1 MKTKKIY
8 YGWFIV
14 LAAFLC
20 NFASTGLMI
29 YSFSLFVVPMSESL
43 GVARTS
49 IALASS
55 IFTICMG
62 VVSIYAGNQVTK
74 GKVKL
79 IILIGILL
87 LGVGN
92 IILSITDSLLVFY
105 VCYAVLGI
113 GSALTG
119 PAVTSTLAT
128 SWFKK
133 RRGLATGIISCGASV
148 CAIFMPSILALIME
162 TNGVRAAYL
171 TNSAIVF
178 VLLGTAFIIVKT
190 KPQDIGLLP
199 DGVSEGKGTEKIV
212 NKESILMG
220 LNRKQTLKTSTMW
233 LICLA
238 FAALGFGQIGV
249 MQNAAAFLSDQNF
262 STQIIASAL
271 GFIGL
276 AGAFSTIFSGWLA
289 DRIDPKL
296 VFCIGNTLLLVATL
310 ILAYIQQGSSYAWLL
325 SYALLFGFGMGIWAS
340 SMPLVITKLLGPKYF
355 GAIWGVAFA
364 IRSVGGDTLGVPVI
378 SKIAELVS
386 YRAAFWLAIILFM
399 LSSILIMIAKK
410 PKLLT
415 ELEEASEY
423 KIVVNK

>member
-1 MKTKKIY
+1 MEKKKIY
-8 YGWFIV
+8 YGWFVV

-43 GVARTS
+43 AVPRTS

-62 VVSIYAGNQVTK
+62 IVSVYAGNQVTK
-74 GKVKL
+74 GKVKQ
-79 IILIGILL
+79 IIVVGILL
-87 LGVGN
+87 LGGGN
-92 IILSITDSLLVFY
+92 AILSLTNSLLIFY
-105 VCYAVLGI
+105 LCYAVLGI

-128 SWFKK
+128 SWFDK

-148 CAIFMPSILALIME
+148 CAIFMPSILAFIME
-162 TNGVRAAYL
+162 SNGVRSAYL
-171 TNSAIVF
+171 ANSGIV
-178 VLLGTAFIIVKT
+178 VLFLGIAVLIVKT

-199 DGVSEGKGTEKIV
+199 DGATEEQSV
-212 NKESILMG
+212 NKTNQAPKLTG
-220 LNRKQTLKTSTMW
+220 LNRKQAMRTPAMW
-233 LICLA
+233 FICIA

-249 MQNAAAFLSDQNF
+249 MQNAAAFLNDQSF
-262 STQIIASAL
+262 STQTIASAL

-289 DRIDPKL
+289 DRINPKA
-296 VFCIGNTLLLVATL
+296 VFCLGNLLLLLATF
-310 ILAYIQQGSSYAWLL
+310 ILTLMGPGTSYAWLV

-340 SMPLVITKLLGPKYF
+340 SMPLIITKLLGPKYF

-364 IRSVGGDTLGVPVI
+364 IRSVCGDTLGVPTI
-378 SKIAELVS
+378 SKIAELAD
-386 YRAAFWLAIILFM
+386 YQTAFWLAIALFI
-399 LSSILIMIAKK
+399 LSSLLIIVAKK
-410 PKLLT
+410 PKLLIEIEKKAT
-415 ELEEASEY
+415 ISLLE
-423 KIVVNK
+423 